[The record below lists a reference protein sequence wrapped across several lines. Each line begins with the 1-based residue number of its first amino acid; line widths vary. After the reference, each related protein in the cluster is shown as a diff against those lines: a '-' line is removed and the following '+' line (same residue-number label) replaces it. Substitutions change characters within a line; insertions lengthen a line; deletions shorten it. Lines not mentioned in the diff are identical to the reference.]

1 MEVQI
6 ARGGEVLG
14 TYPITNIPT
23 LVASGSILTS
33 DHYWHEGMNDWA
45 PVGNTWQTTT
55 TQKPVIANSAK
66 LSVLAIVAIALGILA
81 LPLALIVIGVVLAIG
96 AIVCGHLA
104 LSAAKRDQSSI
115 SRNVALTGTVLGYL
129 AVVIALAVI
138 LLQAGILAF
147 IFSKNIDEARK
158 SRVEADFQAITTQL
172 RTYEMMNERMPNTD
186 QGLEALVTQPSS
198 KPAPRRWVQLLE
210 RVPLDPWGEPYK
222 YRNPGALNPRGID
235 LISKGPDREE
245 GTKDDITN
253 SASTGN

>member
-14 TYPITNIPT
+14 TYPISNIPT

-55 TQKPVIANSAK
+55 PQKAVIANSAK

-115 SRNVALTGTVLGYL
+115 SRNVALTGVVLGYSAVAISSAATVLQFTNSVVWAKKVQNESEETLACARVEMLNL
-129 AVVIALAVI
+129 AVAAYFQAVGNNDT
-138 LLQAGILAF
+138 AMANWT
-147 IFSKNIDEARK
+147 SAATDEARYSNFLK
-158 SRVEADFQAITTQL
+158 PYIAFPSADLSAF
-172 RTYEMMNERMPNTD
+172 M
-186 QGLEALVTQPSS
+186 PSS
-198 KPAPRRWVQLLE
+198 QYKV
-210 RVPLDPWGEPYK
+210 VFDKNNPLSTKAKLYG
-222 YRNPGALNPRGID
+222 PRGQV
-235 LISKGPDREE
+235 PY
-245 GTKDDITN
+245 
-253 SASTGN
+253 